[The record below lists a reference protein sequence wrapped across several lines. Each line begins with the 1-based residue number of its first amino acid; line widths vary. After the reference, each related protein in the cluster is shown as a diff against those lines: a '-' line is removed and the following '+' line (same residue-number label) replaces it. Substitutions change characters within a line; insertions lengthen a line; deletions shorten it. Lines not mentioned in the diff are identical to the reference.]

1 MMNKNMVLAFLTA
14 ASLFLFSCEKD
25 NVATP
30 GITYQITTATASSII
45 PAGTM
50 SGNLRW
56 SAGYASVAELEF
68 EAKSQTVEIEYK
80 SEAKQ
85 KIDLFS
91 PLSSLGVIVIPT
103 GTYEDIEFEIEVQ
116 PNGSDAA
123 LYLSGNF
130 ISSTGVN
137 TPILLTVKE
146 AIEIESKKENITIT
160 NGSIL
165 SATTTLNLSL
175 IANGVNESMLNNA
188 IRTNGTII
196 LSSTSNSATYEIMLR
211 NLKTCGGVKIEG

>member
-1 MMNKNMVLAFLTA
+1 MMNKNVILAFSTA

-165 SATTTLNLSL
+165 SALTTLNLSL
-175 IANGVNESMLNNA
+175 ISTGINESMLNNA

-196 LSSTSNSATYEIMLR
+196 LSSTSNSAIYEIMLR